1 MRILIVTL
9 ALVSLSSVPRPMIG
23 QVMLLDPDL
32 PSVSIHLEEKA
43 SRTGV
48 RSGES
53 NEGILLRLYNNTTV
67 PIAVCAYDSYLTQS
81 ISQLSNGQYVN
92 ALSDGREISLCY
104 SVESERES
112 AYYPVKRASQGD
124 TYSDPWVPSGSS
136 VLFFVPENYLGGYWR
151 VSVRFTY
158 EWDQGGAWPWDLSA
172 VSHQV
177 FYSFRDLLRDF
188 LEN

>member
-9 ALVSLSSVPRPMIG
+9 ALVSLSSVPQPIIG

-67 PIAVCAYDSYLTQS
+67 PIGVCASNSYRTQA
-81 ISQLSNGQYVN
+81 ILLSNGQYIDT
-92 ALSDGREISLCY
+92 LSDGREISLCY
-104 SVESERES
+104 AVESERES
-112 AYYPVKRASQGD
+112 DYFPVKSAMRGD
-124 TYSDPWVPSGSS
+124 TYSSPWVPSGSS
-136 VLFFVPENYLGGYWR
+136 VLFFVPENYLGGNWR

-158 EWDQGGAWPWDLSA
+158 EWDQGGAWAWGPSA

-177 FYSFRDLLRDF
+177 FYSYRDLLRDF